1 MNNNRLKHLILNQI
15 ASSLDVVSSKIA
27 ILEALDNDS
36 SDSGH
41 GDLND
46 QLLTMFRSAD
56 TLHGATMRAEGPSL
70 CSR

>member
-46 QLLTMFRSAD
+46 QLLTMF
-56 TLHGATMRAEGPSL
+56 
-70 CSR
+70 